1 MTDLFATELAEAEAA
16 LVVDDEQK
24 KAVAIARRKNRTFTR
39 RAKSE
44 QHLDEIMPT
53 IETDA
58 SYHVLSH
65 GDIDSMTYLIHLLK
79 KNGPLDTLMISTWCM
94 AMPDIEQTAI
104 HTSRDLHDFYA
115 EFFADLKDIDA
126 RSKLKATVDA

>member
-94 AMPDIEQTAI
+94 AMPDIEEIATA
-104 HTSRDLHDFYA
+104 
-115 EFFADLKDIDA
+115 LKTGMIGF
-126 RSKLKATVDA
+126 